1 MKNLLLLTLVA
12 AFFIHQGVLQQAVA
26 QQNDPK
32 ATEILNE
39 VSKKYKAMTSMRAVF
54 AMSAEDAK
62 GKAAEAQTGTLYAK
76 GPMYKIELANQE
88 IISDNKTVWTYL
100 KDANEVQINNYE
112 ADPNSINPA
121 EIFTIY
127 ENNFFYALTGEE
139 TVGGKAHHVIEL
151 TPHDKSRSYFKVRL
165 LVDKADKTVRS
176 AKIFDKGGTRT
187 NLDVQKLTPNFALNE
202 GFFSFDPK
210 KYPGI
215 EVVDLR

>member
-1 MKNLLLLTLVA
+1 MKKSLFFALFL
-12 AFFIHQGVLQQAVA
+12 AFLSHQGVVNA

-32 ATEILNE
+32 ATAILND

-54 AMSAEDAK
+54 SMNTEDAK
-62 GKAAEAQTGTLYAK
+62 GKASQAQTGTLYAK

-112 ADPNSINPA
+112 PDANSINPA

-127 ENNFFYALTGEE
+127 EKDFYYALVGEE
-139 TVGGKAHHVIEL
+139 TVNGRVYHVIEL

-165 LVDKADKTVRS
+165 LVDKLDKTVKS
-176 AKIFDKGGTRT
+176 TKIFDKSGTRT
-187 NLDVQKLTPNFALNE
+187 NLDVQKMTPNFQLNE
-202 GFFSFDPK
+202 TFFSFDPK